1 MKIMIPVDDDR
12 RSVCVSFARAPY
24 WLVHDSETAVTEAVE
39 NPAAAAEGGAGP
51 KAAQFVLD
59 CEADAV
65 ITVRCGENA
74 AKVLLA
80 GEVAIYK
87 SRGSDAMD
95 NIRALQEGKLEVLE
109 HFHAGF
115 HGHQ

>member
-1 MKIMIPVDDDR
+1 MKIMIPVDEDQ

-24 WLVHDSETAVTEAVE
+24 WLVHDSEAGTTEAVE
-39 NPAAAAEGGAGP
+39 NPAAQAEGGAGP

-59 CEADAV
+59 MEADAV

-74 AKVLLA
+74 AKVLQA

-87 SRGSDAMD
+87 NQGSDGMENIAM
-95 NIRALQEGKLEVLE
+95 LLKGKLDVLD

>member
-1 MKIMIPVDDDR
+1 MKIMIPVDDDKL
-12 RSVCVSFARAPY
+12 SVCVSFARAPY
-24 WLVHDSETAVTEAVE
+24 WLVYDKGITEAVV
-39 NPAAAAEGGAGP
+39 NPAADAEGGAGP

-59 CEADAV
+59 MEADAV

-74 AKVLLA
+74 AKVLQA
-80 GEVAIYK
+80 GDVAIYK
-87 SRGSDAMD
+87 NQGSNGME
-95 NIRALQEGKLEVLE
+95 NIALLLEGKLEKLD

>member
-24 WLVHDSETAVTEAVE
+24 WLVHDSDTDATEVLE
-39 NPAAAAEGGAGP
+39 NPAADAEGGAGP
-51 KAAQFVLD
+51 MAAQFVLD

-74 AKVLLA
+74 AKVLQA
-80 GEVAIYK
+80 AEVAIYK
-87 SRGSDAMD
+87 NEGSDGMQ
-95 NIRALQEGKLEVLE
+95 NLALLLEGKLTKLE